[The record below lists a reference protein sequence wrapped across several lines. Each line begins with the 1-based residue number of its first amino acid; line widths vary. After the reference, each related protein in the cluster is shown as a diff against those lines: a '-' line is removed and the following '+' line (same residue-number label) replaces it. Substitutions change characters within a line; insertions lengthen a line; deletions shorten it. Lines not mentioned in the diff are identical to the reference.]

1 MIQDDATASEYMYV
15 NRAHYVFVNQR
26 T

>member
-1 MIQDDATASEYMYV
+1 MIQNDATASKYMYV

-26 T
+26 P